1 MADVSKIKTPDN
13 TTYNLKDAEGRK
25 EENLVWG
32 GTNKVGEVSP
42 IGMSLSNEHSANRL
56 AYINGDSLYF
66 EYSSNSG
73 STWTSYDYTSG
84 VKSQFCTLSYQV
96 PIGRSSSS
104 TNYSTSSRTRI
115 TLTAQNGT
123 TGYVYTN
130 PRKMLINISSS
141 GGMQVL
147 VEYRT
152 GVNYQSS
159 GAWSTF
165 GTYNLSGWS
174 GWNDIPLILSTLGG
188 GTSQTG
194 NCWQLRLTFIM
205 TSFNSSYPTT
215 AFVNSIR
222 IYGENGWGTTSNMG
236 ATGHLY
242 SYDNSQ
248 NATFPANV
256 QIKNGKQVGWLSA
269 TPTSGQ
275 VIVADGTGGG
285 IKTSGY
291 TIAKSVPSDAKFTDN
306 NTTYTF
312 ANGTN
317 GFTVTPSGGSAQT
330 VTVTPSIAN
339 NVTGSGTSG
348 YLTKFNGA
356 HTITNGPA
364 LGSDT
369 TKFLRNDGTWATP
382 SGSGNK
388 IFTVQPTTPYIVGD
402 LYISED
408 NNILVCNTAR
418 SSGSYNSDDWGSAVN
433 AMSTQEVSD
442 AIDGDILVV
451 TGNSANGGNVILRLN
466 NGIPYEVLITDTPT
480 NITSSSAKIY
490 RWDSSGLRYSSTGYN
505 GTYTTILNSSG
516 KIPTGVLT
524 GPLNANS
531 FSAIQNFTAA
541 MIHGGTLTRGA
552 SNNSEGTIELKN
564 ASGTVIAQVGNY
576 GFKFYGPGAGDSRP
590 YYVIDNSSN
599 GIAGYTA
606 TGTLA
611 FKIATDEFRMPKAY
625 VATELNI
632 GNMIKIVPTS
642 NATHS
647 GISFVAA
654 T

>member
-1 MADVSKIKTPDN
+1 MADISKIKLPDGVTYNIKDMSTEIGGRNLLVGSYKYTAETPFVN
-13 TTYNLKDAEGRK
+13 TTTVTDGYKYLNDVHTIVQVHTGETYIMQAKTDGDWSTRHGGQPANYVTLW
-25 EENLVWG
+25 LVG
-32 GTNKVGEVSP
+32 STNVSP
-42 IGMSLSNEHSANRL
+42 LTTDLHLCLTSAQASNPNYLGDGKWLWTIPSNWNGK
-56 AYINGDSLYF
+56 YIFIRVN
-66 EYSSNSG
+66 
-73 STWTSYDYTSG
+73 
-84 VKSQFCTLSYQV
+84 
-96 PIGRSSSS
+96 
-104 TNYSTSSRTRI
+104 NYNT
-115 TLTAQNGT
+115 
-123 TGYVYTN
+123 
-130 PRKMLINISSS
+130 
-141 GGMQVL
+141 
-147 VEYRT
+147 
-152 GVNYQSS
+152 
-159 GAWSTF
+159 
-165 GTYNLSGWS
+165 
-174 GWNDIPLILSTLGG
+174 D
-188 GTSQTG
+188 
-194 NCWQLRLTFIM
+194 
-205 TSFNSSYPTT
+205 
-215 AFVNSIR
+215 
-222 IYGENGWGTTSNMG
+222 GTTSVTHTYWDFKLEKG
-236 ATGHLY
+236 SKTTDWSLAPE
-242 SYDNSQ
+242 D
-248 NATFPANV
+248 
-256 QIKNGKQVGWLSA
+256 QI
-269 TPTSGQ
+269 
-275 VIVADGTGGG
+275 
-285 IKTSGY
+285 
-291 TIAKSVPSDAKFTDN
+291 
-306 NTTYTF
+306 
-312 ANGTN
+312 
-317 GFTVTPSGGSAQT
+317 
-330 VTVTPSIAN
+330 
-339 NVTGSGTSG
+339 TGSGTSG
-348 YLTKFNGA
+348 YLTKFNGSKSV
-356 HTITNGPA
+356 TNGPA

-388 IFTVQPTTPYIVGD
+388 IFTVQPTTPYNVGD
-402 LYISED
+402 LYIAED

-451 TGNSANGGNVILRLN
+451 TGNSTNGGNVILRLN

-516 KIPTGVLT
+516 KIPTGILT

-642 NATHS
+642 NSTHR